1 MTYRNPE
8 IVGAD
13 KNKGRDRRGFMNHRH
28 VKLDLN
34 AKITDLAVSIEIED
48 GIPYAEVKFRNIS
61 PKTLT
66 EIRFIARGFGADGEV
81 LPVEDKDRFILVMQ
95 DLSVPAFG
103 EAAGLRAGLP
113 REDIRQ
119 VELGLLEY
127 SFSDGTREKYEG
139 ADWIEYDIDEF
150 DPDDEK
156 EATILGA
163 LRKRYPEAVCRP
175 AQLENGWICLCGT
188 YNADDGM
195 ANSSIA
201 DNIIADG
208 TIRCVH
214 CGAAKEE
221 VFSLT
226 EESRPEKFAE
236 GPEES
241 ADEERGQREEP
252 KVSLKKTP
260 VTEAWQE
267 PPKIQN
273 RAANRP
279 SEMQNGTEYR
289 WKDPMA
295 AGASGQQTG
304 NPDGSPESF
313 SGLSGGAAKTE
324 EAPKMKT
331 EHKILFAVIAA
342 VVVVA
347 LILLLYFTSPNRALP
362 FRSGYYGSGGYYHD
376 YGYDGH
382 YGYGRDY

>member
-1 MTYRNPE
+1 MKAP
-8 IVGAD
+8 
-13 KNKGRDRRGFMNHRH
+13 
-28 VKLDLN
+28 
-34 AKITDLAVSIEIED
+34 
-48 GIPYAEVKFRNIS
+48 
-61 PKTLT
+61 
-66 EIRFIARGFGADGEV
+66 
-81 LPVEDKDRFILVMQ
+81 
-95 DLSVPAFG
+95 
-103 EAAGLRAGLP
+103 
-113 REDIRQ
+113 
-119 VELGLLEY
+119 
-127 SFSDGTREKYEG
+127 
-139 ADWIEYDIDEF
+139 DWIEYDIDEF

-273 RAANRP
+273 GAANRP
-279 SEMQNGTEYR
+279 VR
-289 WKDPMA
+289 D
-295 AGASGQQTG
+295 
-304 NPDGSPESF
+304 
-313 SGLSGGAAKTE
+313 AK
-324 EAPKMKT
+324 
-331 EHKILFAVIAA
+331 
-342 VVVVA
+342 
-347 LILLLYFTSPNRALP
+347 
-362 FRSGYYGSGGYYHD
+362 
-376 YGYDGH
+376 
-382 YGYGRDY
+382 RDRI